1 MFKRYLPL
9 LFVLLVVVATALIYL
24 LFRGAGAPDAPSAR
38 PAATG
43 TATVPRIGDD
53 GIPEFRIESEQEYQL
68 ALDALGTSNDEIE
81 AWARSR
87 GFPPATYTSSPG
99 MPLERNYRTERDG
112 RLLELAEEGDF
123 WAMQILAARIAP
135 EMPLEAIDWYRKAV
149 VKGSAFAAFKLGGL
163 YQEIARWAVVNQDDR
178 DEVLEIVQREDPLAY
193 SALAWLLIAE
203 YEAGLPPGA
212 MSATL
217 AGFQAPEEGILNC
230 CSRAATFL
238 AELRAEREALG
249 ITVAAHKPPLAIEL
263 PPEETAGYC
272 PPDVFP
278 RADFSG
284 CETIRL
290 VGDAGAVIGHRCR

>member
-1 MFKRYLPL
+1 MLKRFLPL
-9 LFVLLVVVATALIYL
+9 LFVLLVVVATALFYL
-24 LFRGAGAPDAPSAR
+24 LFRGAGAPDTASAP
-38 PAATG
+38 PAVTG
-43 TATVPRIGDD
+43 PAIVPRTGDD
-53 GIPEFRIESEQEYQL
+53 GIPEFRIESEEEYQQ
-68 ALDALGTSNDEIE
+68 ALEALGTSNDEIE

-99 MPLERNYRTERDG
+99 MPLERNYRTEDDA

-149 VKGSAFAAFKLGGL
+149 LRGSAFAAFQLGSL
-163 YQEIARWAVVNQDDR
+163 YQEIARWAVINEDAR
-178 DEVLEIVQREDPLAY
+178 EEVLEIVQREDPLAY
-193 SALAWLLIAE
+193 SSLAWLLIAE

-217 AGFQAPEEGILNC
+217 AGFQAPDDAILNSC
-230 CSRAATFL
+230 RRAATVL
-238 AELRAEREALG
+238 AEIHAQREALG
-249 ITVAAHKPPLAIEL
+249 INVVDNRPPLAIEL

-278 RADFSG
+278 HADFSG

-290 VGDAGAVIGHRCR
+290 VGNAGAVIGHRCR

>member
-1 MFKRYLPL
+1 MLKRYLPL
-9 LFVLLVVVATALIYL
+9 LFVLLVVVATALFYL
-24 LFRGAGAPDAPSAR
+24 LFRGAPDSAPAP
-38 PAATG
+38 PATTR
-43 TATVPRIGDD
+43 TATVPRTGDD
-53 GIPEFRIESEQEYQL
+53 GIPEFRIESEEEYQL

-99 MPLERNYRTERDG
+99 MPLERNYRTERDA
-112 RLLELAEEGDF
+112 RLLELAEEGDV

-149 VKGSAFAAFKLGGL
+149 IQGSAFAAFKLGGL
-163 YQEIARWAVVNQDDR
+163 YQEIARWAMINQDDR
-178 DEVLEIVQREDPLAY
+178 EEVLEIVQREDPLAY
-193 SALAWLLIAE
+193 SSLAWLLIAE

-217 AGFQAPEEGILNC
+217 AGFQSPDDAILNS
-230 CSRAATFL
+230 CSRAATIL
-238 AELRAEREALG
+238 AEIHAQREALG
-249 ITVAAHKPPLAIEL
+249 ITVIGHKPPLAIEL